1 MHKGRRRISLILG
14 MTVMALML
22 TFPIGVAAAP
32 RSVPASVQGS
42 HTWSGEL
49 CNGTDVKVTYHVTSR
64 GRVVFDSAT
73 GARTRMV
80 RFPGFFMVTFR
91 GTQTRV
97 LVWLTWRHGVASLH
111 SRTWSGRCAPVT
123 PPPPPQGDDG
133 PVDDGGNGQ
142 TG

>member
-14 MTVMALML
+14 MMAMALML

-42 HTWSGEL
+42 HTWSGET
-49 CNGTDVKVTYHVTSR
+49 CSGTELKVTYHVTSR
-64 GRVVFDSAT
+64 GRLVFDSAT
-73 GARTRMV
+73 GARARV
-80 RFPGFFMVTFR
+80 LRFPSFFMVTFR
-91 GTQTRV
+91 GERTRV
-97 LVWLTWRHGVASLH
+97 LVWLTWRRGVASLH
-111 SRTWSGRCAPVT
+111 SRSRAPECEPVT
-123 PPPPPQGDDG
+123 PPGGEPP